1 MSDVDQQNSTT
12 PVFQRLD
19 LTARLPYPRSYYAK
33 RAIWAVLWRTLF
45 RVPRGFGLRRWI
57 LRQLGATI
65 GDHVVIYPNVQI
77 FHPWL
82 FEIGDHS
89 AIARDAVIYNLGPVK
104 IGAHTVISQRAYVG
118 AGTHD
123 YSKRDLPLLRPPI
136 TIGSGVW
143 IAADAFIAP
152 DVTIGD
158 NSVVGA
164 RAVVTK
170 DVPPGVIVA
179 GNPARVIRP
188 RPMDDEKRET

>member
-1 MSDVDQQNSTT
+1 VSDVEQQNSTA
-12 PVFQRLD
+12 VFQRLD
-19 LTARLPYPRSYYAK
+19 LTARLPYPRSYYVK

-45 RVPRGFGLRRWI
+45 RVPRAFALRRCI
-57 LRQLGATI
+57 LRKLGATI
-65 GDHVVIYPNVQI
+65 GNHVVIYPNVQI

-82 FEIGDHS
+82 FEIGEHS
-89 AIARDAVIYNLGPVK
+89 AIARDAIIYNLGPVK
-104 IGAHTVISQRAYVG
+104 IGAHTVISQRAYVC

-123 YSKRDLPLLRPPI
+123 YSKPSLPLLRPPI

-143 IAADAFIAP
+143 IAADAFIGP

-164 RAVVTK
+164 RAVVSK

-179 GNPARVIRP
+179 GNPARVIRE
-188 RPMDDEKRET
+188 RPMEVPTKT